1 MVPQVRLPR
10 KLIPVFAG
18 PADVRGAHGGRGS
31 AKTRSFAKMAA
42 VRGFIHGQA
51 GDKGIILCAR
61 QFMNSLDDS
70 SLEEVKRAI
79 EDEPWL
85 LDYYELGDKYI
96 RSKDGRI
103 NFALLAWIGI
113 SRQSSPR
120 GESSCAGLMRQSP
133 SLMALGTS

>member
-1 MVPQVRLPR
+1 
-10 KLIPVFAG
+10 
-18 PADVRGAHGGRGS
+18 
-31 AKTRSFAKMAA
+31 MAA

-70 SLEEVKRAI
+70 SLEVKRAI

-85 LDYYELGDKYI
+85 RSTTELGDKVHPQQGWADQLRFCWPGSEYLV
-96 RSKDGRI
+96 SQVK
-103 NFALLAWIGI
+103 
-113 SRQSSPR
+113 

-133 SLMALGTS
+133 SLMTPRTS